1 MLVIVII
8 FGTNGKNHQPHPLRS
23 FVIFK
28 HFLQE
33 GSNAFSLPSFQPWNI
48 LWHIRVNYSHLNHIV
63 SIGGYRPGQARALP
77 WLFTCETPP
86 SPPTL
91 GRACNS
97 NNEIHVHNCGEP
109 HAVRVSIIRS

>member
-1 MLVIVII
+1 MII
-8 FGTNGKNHQPHPLRS
+8 KW
-23 FVIFK
+23 
-28 HFLQE
+28 
-33 GSNAFSLPSFQPWNI
+33 SLLTWKSPQ
-48 LWHIRVNYSHLNHIV
+48 H
-63 SIGGYRPGQARALP
+63 IGGYRPGQARALP

-109 HAVRVSIIRS
+109 RAVRVSIIRS